1 MSKKKGARSK
11 LLGVGA
17 DKDTEFGEWYINL
30 VTRAELLDYYDI
42 SGCYI
47 LRPDSYEIWENIQR
61 WFDAQ
66 IKALGVRNAYFPLLV
81 SERALNTE
89 KDHIADFCPEVAWVT
104 RSGQSEMAEPVAIR
118 PTSETIMY
126 PAYAK
131 WIRSYRDLPLRLNQW
146 SNIVR
151 WEFKDA
157 VPFIRSRE
165 FLWQEGHSAFASKA
179 DAETEVLQILDLYR
193 RVYEEL
199 LAVPVI
205 PGRKSEK
212 EKFAGGDYTT
222 TVEAFVSANGRG
234 IQAATSHHL
243 GQNFSKMF
251 TIEYEDEK
259 GEKQMVYQNSW
270 GLTTRSIGTMIMVH
284 GDNSGLVMPPR
295 VAPIQVVVVPIQM
308 KVASE
313 EVEAKAA
320 AITEELCAGGI
331 RAHLDNRKGY
341 KPGNKFAHW
350 EMRGIPVRLEL
361 GPKDLEQSQ
370 VVAGRRDDTR
380 REAKRALPLEGLCA
394 SVSALLDEVQ
404 ANMLAKARAQMEA
417 QTKTVL
423 KWEDFVPALN
433 QKNICRVPWCC
444 ALQCENDIKKKSGEE
459 SQNLESASGLTGA
472 AKSLCIPLEQPP
484 LGDDAKQCFHCGVE
498 ATHWAVFGR
507 SY

>member
-1 MSKKKGARSK
+1 MSKKKAARGK

-47 LRPDSYEIWENIQR
+47 LRPDSYCIWEAIQQ
-61 WFDAQ
+61 WLDSQ
-66 IKALGVRNAYFPLLV
+66 IKESGVRNAYFPLLV
-81 SERALNTE
+81 SERALSTE
-89 KDHIADFCPEVAWVT
+89 EDHIADFCPEVAWVT

-131 WIRSYRDLPLRLNQW
+131 WIRSHRDLPLRLNQW

-165 FLWQEGHSAFASKA
+165 FLWQEGHSAYASKA
-179 DAETEVLQILDLYR
+179 DAEAEVLEILDLYR

-222 TVEAFVSANGRG
+222 TVEAFVAANGRAV
-234 IQAATSHHL
+234 QAATSHHL

-251 TIEYEDEK
+251 KIEYEDEEGK
-259 GEKQMVYQNSW
+259 KQFVEQNSW
-270 GLTTRSIGTMIMVH
+270 GLTTRSIGVMIMVH
-284 GDNSGLVMPPR
+284 GDNNGLVMPPR
-295 VAPIQVVVVPIQM
+295 VAPMQVVVVPIVF
-308 KVASE
+308 KGDGEPVLARAAEIVAE
-313 EVEAKAA
+313 LKAA
-320 AITEELCAGGI
+320 GI
-331 RAHLDNRKGY
+331 RAHLDDRKNF

-350 EMRGIPVRLEL
+350 EMRGVPVRIEL
-361 GPKDLEQSQ
+361 GPKDLESNQ
-370 VVAGRRDDTR
+370 VVAARRDDTR
-380 REAKRALPLEGLCA
+380 KEAKVSLSMEGLST
-394 SVSALLDEVQ
+394 SVGALLEEIQ
-404 ANMLAKARAQMEA
+404 AAMLQKARDQMNAQQVVVTE
-417 QTKTVL
+417 
-423 KWEDFVPALN
+423 WEKFVPTLN
-433 QKNICRVPWCC
+433 QKNICRVPWC
-444 ALQCENDIKKKSGEE
+444 LEVECENAVKKKSGEE
-459 SQNLESASGLTGA
+459 SVAADTGGLTGA
-472 AKSLCIPLEQPP
+472 AKSLCIPFEQEDIEE
-484 LGDDAKQCFHCGVE
+484 GTKCFQCGADAKK
-498 ATHWAVFGR
+498 WALFGR